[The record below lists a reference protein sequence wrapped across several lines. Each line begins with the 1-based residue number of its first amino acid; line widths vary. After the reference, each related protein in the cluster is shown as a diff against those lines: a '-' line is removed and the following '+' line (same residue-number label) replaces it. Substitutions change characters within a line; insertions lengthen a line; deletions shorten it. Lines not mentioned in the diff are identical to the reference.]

1 MPLKKVPFKHKIF
14 QSRRLKVMAR
24 RKKKSTFQKIT
35 IFMALLMA
43 LITLL
48 GVLFQTLS
56 VAGML

>member
-1 MPLKKVPFKHKIF
+1 
-14 QSRRLKVMAR
+14 MAR